1 MRIAAT
7 SIAGLFTLEI
17 EPHRDERGFF
27 ARAFCE
33 AELAAVGVTFTSPQ
47 INISRNTER
56 ATLRGMHFQPAPCAE
71 AKLVRVMRGAILD
84 VVADIRRDSPT
95 YTQWLAFE
103 LDADKA
109 NALLIP
115 EGLAHGFLTLTAETD
130 VLYQMGRA
138 YVPGKAA
145 GFRYDDPAF
154 AISWP
159 EAPRVIGTADL
170 AWAPWTDAAAQ

>member
-1 MRIAAT
+1 MRIEST

-33 AELAAVGVTFTSPQ
+33 AELAAAGVSFTSPQ

-56 ATLRGMHFQPAPCAE
+56 ATLRGMHFQPAPFAE
-71 AKLVRVMRGAILD
+71 AKLVRVMRGAMLD

-95 YTQWLAFE
+95 YRQWLAFE

-115 EGLAHGFLTLTAETD
+115 EGLAHGFLTLTTETD
-130 VLYQMGRA
+130 VLYQMGRSFVA
-138 YVPGKAA
+138 GKAA

-159 EAPRVIGTADL
+159 EAPRVIGKADL
-170 AWAPWTDAAAQ
+170 AWAAWDDAAGQ